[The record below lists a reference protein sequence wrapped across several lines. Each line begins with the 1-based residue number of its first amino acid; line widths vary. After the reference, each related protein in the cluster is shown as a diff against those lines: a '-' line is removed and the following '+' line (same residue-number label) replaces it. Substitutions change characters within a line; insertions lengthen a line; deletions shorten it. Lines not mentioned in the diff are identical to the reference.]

1 MIPDEQHQEGMIP
14 DPRPE
19 KRQGIMQRSR
29 DMLDTAVSGLKGRD
43 MLSLVDSF
51 TSEMTLVAEGLSEDL
66 QRVQQQLAQLGADQ
80 TIASEENLRLQV
92 EIRQLQR
99 RIEALEKKQ
108 DKQTQKR
115 GILTGVL
122 RQVTLIAAIIAA
134 AWVITTLLRTFGGK
148 L

>member
-1 MIPDEQHQEGMIP
+1 
-14 DPRPE
+14 
-19 KRQGIMQRSR
+19 MQRSR

-66 QRVQQQLAQLGADQ
+66 QRVQQQLAQLGVDQ